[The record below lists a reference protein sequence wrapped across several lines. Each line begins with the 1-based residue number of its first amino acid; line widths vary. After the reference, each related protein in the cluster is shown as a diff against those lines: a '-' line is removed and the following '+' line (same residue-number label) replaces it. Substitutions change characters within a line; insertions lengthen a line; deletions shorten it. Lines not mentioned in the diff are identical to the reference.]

1 MLDVINSVISY
12 LGNKDNNMAD
22 EEVSVNN
29 SQNISV
35 KPAKCH
41 LSIVDL
47 QGVPINSI
55 ENSAVFCGIQKPT
68 LPRQSTVIINRDLKS
83 AFC

>member
-12 LGNKDNNMAD
+12 SCNKDNNMAD

-35 KPAKCH
+35 KPGKCH

-47 QGVPINSI
+47 QGILDKEKTRYKS
-55 ENSAVFCGIQKPT
+55 T
-68 LPRQSTVIINRDLKS
+68 L
-83 AFC
+83 

>member
-22 EEVSVNN
+22 GEVSVNN

-47 QGVPINSI
+47 QGVPDKEKRRHKS
-55 ENSAVFCGIQKPT
+55 T
-68 LPRQSTVIINRDLKS
+68 L
-83 AFC
+83 